1 MAVAWYSET
10 GVAGGDEDS
19 EGLISDAVV
28 IEGRLPS
35 MILFEGTTSLD
46 EGSMSVEALLQET
59 LYLSSELMFGVEVG

>member
-1 MAVAWYSET
+1 M
-10 GVAGGDEDS
+10 
-19 EGLISDAVV
+19 V